1 MTRKCVVRFVSCVL
15 TGWLFTAGAAGA
27 IDNIRV
33 AHPSLSASVV
43 CLIIANK
50 EGYYKEEGINVE
62 FLSIRGEIAIRTT
75 LAGEID
81 FFTNAGSALAA
92 VARNVPVKILAV
104 LQDKPGW
111 DLIALPNIKSI
122 AQLRGQTVAIM
133 SPEGSL
139 AVVTREILR
148 RNGLDPTKDASL
160 VVMGGDDVRFP
171 ALKAKAIQ
179 ATLFNTAAS
188 LRAQKDGFVKLAS
201 AGEYVN
207 TIQGGLATS
216 DEKIKQQPGKI
227 ARFMRASLK
236 GIAFYLTKRDAAIK
250 YSMDILKLK
259 DRDMASAIYDEE
271 VRLTVRDGINDAKI
285 LQPMIDEMKAA
296 TKTQREMKF
305 ADIFDFSFAR
315 KANDELKAS
324 GWKP

>member
-1 MTRKCVVRFVSCVL
+1 M
-15 TGWLFTAGAAGA
+15 
-27 IDNIRV
+27 
-33 AHPSLSASVV
+33 V

-111 DLIALPNIKSI
+111 DLIALPSIRSI

-236 GIAFYLTKRDAAIK
+236 GIAFYLTKRDLAIK

-271 VRLTVRDGINDAKI
+271 VRLTVRDGISDAKI

-315 KANDELKAS
+315 KANEELKAS